1 MLPGER
7 CMSDLVVSPPF
18 LVLLSVS
25 FSVLLYLIGSVISRK
40 AGDTVGKL
48 SSYACGEDL
57 PPGKSQVN
65 VRSFFLYVTFFM
77 VFDISA
83 FLLGTSFSSPGVYP
97 LLFCGIIVFAV
108 VTLLSVWREESHGP
122 A

>member
-1 MLPGER
+1 
-7 CMSDLVVSPPF
+7 MSDLVVSPPF

-25 FSVLLYLIGSVISRK
+25 FSVLLYLIGSVISQK

-48 SSYACGEDL
+48 SSYACGEAF
-57 PPGKSQVN
+57 PAGKSRVN
-65 VRSFFLYVTFFM
+65 VRRFFLYVTFFM

-83 FLLGTSFSSPGVYP
+83 FLLGTSFSNPGVYP

-108 VTLLSVWREESHGP
+108 VTLLSVWREESHGSD
-122 A
+122 